1 MDGKMVNRTFCSHP
15 SPAGLVSR
23 PAPDYDRPGLG
34 IRSLDLA
41 AALPDHP
48 PREHAPVDT
57 RTGEVPT
64 PPVALVTG
72 GAVRV
77 GRAIT
82 VGLAR
87 AGYDVAINFNTSEAS
102 ALDASRTVAEAGR
115 RAIVVSGDVARP
127 KDANRIA
134 SAVDGE
140 FGRLDLLVNNASLF
154 ESTPLLEITE
164 EEWDR
169 VMAVNVK
176 GPFLMVQA
184 THELLR
190 RARGRVVNIVDLSAF
205 RPWIE
210 HPHHSVSKAAL
221 LHLTRVMARVLAPRV
236 RVNAI
241 APGSVLLPEDYD
253 EAQRERARRATV
265 LGTVGSPEDVVRT
278 VLFLE
283 RSPFIT
289 GEVIVVDGGHPS

>member
-1 MDGKMVNRTFCSHP
+1 M
-15 SPAGLVSR
+15 
-23 PAPDYDRPGLG
+23 
-34 IRSLDLA
+34 
-41 AALPDHP
+41 
-48 PREHAPVDT
+48 DT
-57 RTGEVPT
+57 RTREVPA
-64 PPVALVTG
+64 PSVALVTG

-82 VGLAR
+82 LGLAR
-87 AGYDVAINFNTSEAS
+87 AGYDVAINFNTSRAS
-102 ALDASRTVAEAGR
+102 ALDASRVVAEAGR
-115 RAIVVSGDVARP
+115 RAIVVPGDVSRP
-127 KDANRIA
+127 GDAKRIA
-134 SAVDGE
+134 SAVGDE

-154 ESTPLLEITE
+154 ERTPLLEIAE

-184 THELLR
+184 TAELLT
-190 RARGRVVNIVDLSAF
+190 RARGRVVNIVDPSAF

-253 EAQRERARRATV
+253 AAQRERARRAAV
-265 LGTVGSPEDVVRT
+265 LGTLGSPEDVVRT

-289 GEVIVVDGGHPS
+289 GEVIVVDGGHAG

>member
-1 MDGKMVNRTFCSHP
+1 MVNRTFCSHP
-15 SPAGLVSR
+15 SPPVLVSR

-34 IRSLDLA
+34 IRNSVLS
-41 AALPDHP
+41 AALPNHP
-48 PREHAPVDT
+48 TSEQALVDRRT
-57 RTGEVPT
+57 REVPA

-82 VGLAR
+82 LGLAR

-102 ALDASRTVAEAGR
+102 ALDVSRIVAEAGR
-115 RAIVVSGDVARP
+115 RAIVLSGDVSSSGDTR
-127 KDANRIA
+127 RIA
-134 SAVDGE
+134 SAVGDE

-154 ESTPLLEITE
+154 ESTPLLEIAE

-184 THELLR
+184 TAELLR

-205 RPWIE
+205 RPWIG

-221 LHLTRVMARVLAPRV
+221 LHLTRIMARVMAPRV

-241 APGSVLLPEDYD
+241 APGAVLLPEDYD
-253 EAQRERARRATV
+253 EAQRERARRAAV
-265 LGTVGSPEDVVRT
+265 LGTLGSPEDVVRT

-289 GEVIVVDGGHPS
+289 GEVIVVDGGHPR